1 MWLEI
6 LNAIWNISEESLRI
20 EFFGGYVIL
29 ESGKILWGVLN
40 LKCIWLLEIYLE
52 PKCINKTEQEK
63 KNPK

>member
-29 ESGKILWGVLN
+29 ES
-40 LKCIWLLEIYLE
+40 
-52 PKCINKTEQEK
+52 K
-63 KNPK
+63 KNTLRCVKPEMYLTFGNLLGTQVHQ